1 MKTEEH
7 KKRQM
12 KTKRSEI
19 KKDTG
24 GGGLRDEDERRNTA
38 GGREIN
44 CKSR

>member
-19 KKDTG
+19 KKDM

>member
-19 KKDTG
+19 KDT
-24 GGGLRDEDERRNTA
+24 GGLRDEDERRNTA